1 MGYAILLI
9 SVFLFVVFLCVGL
22 FLYVFQERIQVNS
35 RLQMYLLHSADDRAL
50 DISITEVEQET
61 TKLSINERLLVPLWK
76 QLRARM
82 SGKMSHQKTK
92 DLEKRLAD
100 AGSPFG
106 ITAADYRIIQFMLAI
121 GFFLITFLPFL
132 SVSKNLVQLLLLS
145 AVAGCFGGLYPGYYL
160 KAKKKQRIVLIQ
172 KMMPDFFD
180 MVNVS
185 IEAGM
190 GLDAAIAKVC
200 RRMEGPLSLEF
211 LQSLDEMKLGKSRKE
226 AFSDLR
232 QRIPSENF
240 QSVMSA
246 LIQADQLGIGMA
258 KVLRAQTH
266 RIREQR
272 RQAAKEK
279 AMKAPVKMMIP
290 MVIFMFP
297 TLFIILLGPL
307 VVQLVT
313 KWL

>member
-1 MGYAILLI
+1 MGYGIFLAA
-9 SVFLFVVFLCVGL
+9 VFLFVVFFSAALLLSIYQG
-22 FLYVFQERIQVNS
+22 RIQVKN
-35 RLQMYLLHSADDRAL
+35 RLQMYLFDRADERAVEL
-50 DISITEVEQET
+50 AISEWQQEK
-61 TKLSINERLLVPLWK
+61 TKLSLRQRLLVPLWT
-76 QLRARM
+76 QFRSLM
-82 SGKMSHQKTK
+82 LGKMSPQKAK
-92 DLEKRLAD
+92 DLEKMLAD

-106 ITAADYRIIQFMLAI
+106 ITAVDYRIIQLLLAV
-121 GFFLITFLPFL
+121 GFFLVIFLPFIWAA
-132 SVSKNLVQLLLLS
+132 KDMGQLALLS
-145 AVAGCFGGLYPGYYL
+145 LAAGFFGGMYPTYYL
-160 KAKKKQRIVLIQ
+160 KAKKKQRIIQIQ

-200 RRMEGPLSLEF
+200 KRMEGPLSNEF